1 MFLYGALPRQEQF
14 FIWKNEKH
22 SCEHGSLSTVRTGI
36 TEPHRSEKTFKII
49 EFNHCT
55 STPNHVPTCHIST
68 SFQYLQGLY
77 QGFDQTNI
85 SANTACQHCREE
97 GDVSPVRHN
106 SSLQKNA
113 RAQLCTVTFHSLPCL
128 HISLLR
134 ELWTHQVNQSDK
146 NLWNPKQC
154 WILEWQ
160 HDCIW
165 VLIKG
170 KGSLKPQA
178 MKWSRECD

>member
-1 MFLYGALPRQEQF
+1 MTENGQQTVSSLPHQAVRDFLDGPTEKHCDPYKAVASEMFLYGALPRQEQF

-55 STPNHVPTCHIST
+55 STPNHVPKCHIST

-97 GDVSPVRHN
+97 GDVSPVRHS

-113 RAQLCTVTFHSLPCL
+113 RAQLCTVTFIPCPACT
-128 HISLLR
+128 SPF
-134 ELWTHQVNQSDK
+134 S
-146 NLWNPKQC
+146 
-154 WILEWQ
+154 
-160 HDCIW
+160 
-165 VLIKG
+165 
-170 KGSLKPQA
+170 GSCGHTK
-178 MKWSRECD
+178 